1 MESPVAPETEAMKRG
16 QDEPARVTVQ
26 ALTAELLDAHAVAI
40 TRAYSDGAGAKY
52 CCLCCSL
59 AEDHSGKGLIKFMG
73 DNPSRLPSWG
83 IAIDTDGQTLGYVA
97 MTLHPMQP
105 MDGLHTTMPGEAY
118 IDQVM
123 ATSAAR
129 GKGVC
134 TELLEWAESQARE
147 QKCTVLALEVL
158 NGNPGK
164 KLYERFGF
172 EVKPAG
178 VCTRLCI
185 SPIFICCF
193 ASLPYGCPH
202 WGSVLMTKS
211 LA

>member
-1 MESPVAPETEAMKRG
+1 
-16 QDEPARVTVQ
+16 
-26 ALTAELLDAHAVAI
+26 
-40 TRAYSDGAGAKY
+40 
-52 CCLCCSL
+52 
-59 AEDHSGKGLIKFMG
+59 
-73 DNPSRLPSWG
+73 
-83 IAIDTDGQTLGYVA
+83 
-97 MTLHPMQP
+97 
-105 MDGLHTTMPGEAY
+105 MDGLHTTVLGEAY

-123 ATSAAR
+123 VTSAAR
-129 GKGVC
+129 GKGVG
-134 TELLEWAESQARE
+134 TKLLEWAESQARE

-164 KLYERFGF
+164 KLYERFGL

-193 ASLPYGCPH
+193 ASLPYGCSH